1 MIELN
6 LNLLT
11 IACHTFI
18 AVLIAWALLSDVALS
33 LPKWQRLLISSGAA
47 VLCAQTAVTISGFGG
62 TIAAASNWAAYLK
75 DLSIGVFALGPVA
88 MLLDGGVYLSSALR
102 AHHRH
107 RVHVQ
112 TLRNNR
118 LPAFRTPTVFVFFD
132 PL

>member
-11 IACHTFI
+11 IGHTFI

-88 MLLDGGVYLSSALR
+88 MLLDGR
-102 AHHRH
+102 RI
-107 RVHVQ
+107 
-112 TLRNNR
+112 
-118 LPAFRTPTVFVFFD
+118 PIERTSRTSPPSGPRPD
-132 PL
+132 A